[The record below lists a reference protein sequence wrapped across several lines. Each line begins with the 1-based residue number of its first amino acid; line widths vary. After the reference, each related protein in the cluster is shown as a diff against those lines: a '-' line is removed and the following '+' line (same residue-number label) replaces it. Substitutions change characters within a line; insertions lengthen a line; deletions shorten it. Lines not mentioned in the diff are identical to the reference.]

1 VIRELV
7 GSSPTPAKPANARL
21 RILIHETI
29 HALGVGYA
37 EYGRERAEVT
47 VDTATY
53 LAAASVGLDVSG
65 ESVPY
70 VVAWGE
76 SGALEAVIEFA
87 GTIDELARRIETALA
102 VPAAHSAAA

>member
-1 VIRELV
+1 M
-7 GSSPTPAKPANARL
+7 

-37 EYGRERAEVT
+37 EYGRERAEVI

-65 ESVPY
+65 ESIPY
-70 VVAWGE
+70 VAGWGE
-76 SGALEAVIEFA
+76 TGALEAVTRVRVHDRRARPPGRDRARQEPAIEN
-87 GTIDELARRIETALA
+87 LAA
-102 VPAAHSAAA
+102 